1 MRWGP
6 HVRFAHAVEMF
17 YFGSPASIFGTK
29 LAQHQIF
36 PMLGTKTKLLWGNLS
51 IFDTKTQ
58 IFPQFWPKY
67 WNKNYY
73 FFQIGQFLALYS
85 IVFTIFGSQN
95 PFCWKNWSI
104 FHPYTQFSPN
114 YWPSSAPACP
124 FFFLK
129 INQFLA
135 FILNFFNNFW
145 PKKSFFFLL

>member
-1 MRWGP
+1 MLNACAE
-6 HVRFAHAVEMF
+6 AHAF
-17 YFGSPASIFGTK
+17 ASLTQWKCSILGVLLPF
-29 LAQHQIF
+29 LALNWLNIRFF
-36 PMLGTKTKLLWGNLS
+36 PMLGTKTQLLWGNLS

-58 IFPQFWPKY
+58 IFPQFWPKN

-124 FFFLK
+124 FFCWKLVNFWHLYS
-129 INQFLA
+129 IFQQFLT
-135 FILNFFNNFW
+135 
-145 PKKSFFFLL
+145 

>member
-6 HVRFAHAVEMF
+6 RVRFAHAVEMF

-58 IFPQFWPKY
+58 IFPQFWPKN

-95 PFCWKNWSI
+95 PFCWKKWSI

-124 FFFLK
+124 FFLENWSIFG
-129 INQFLA
+129 IYTQFFQQFLT
-135 FILNFFNNFW
+135 
-145 PKKSFFFLL
+145 